1 MWRASAV
8 RPTFDLA
15 LFRATH
21 SFLSRSVPH
30 ASVSVGFWP
39 ASDIL
44 LSDRTEKVRMSID
57 VSFSKGN
64 KEVVR
69 LSRLALSLREVV
81 SRYVNQVVESLVQ
94 NGGFGPS
101 STLR

>member
-1 MWRASAV
+1 MFV
-8 RPTFDLA
+8 
-15 LFRATH
+15 
-21 SFLSRSVPH
+21 
-30 ASVSVGFWP
+30 
-39 ASDIL
+39 
-44 LSDRTEKVRMSID
+44 D
-57 VSFSKGN
+57 VSSSKRN
-64 KEVVR
+64 EEVVR